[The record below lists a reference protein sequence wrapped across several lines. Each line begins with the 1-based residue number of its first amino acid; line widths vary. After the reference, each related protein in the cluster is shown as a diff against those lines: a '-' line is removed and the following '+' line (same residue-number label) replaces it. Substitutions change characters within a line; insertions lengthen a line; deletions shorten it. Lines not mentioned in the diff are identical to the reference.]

1 MADNLNNF
9 KELNFKTCN
18 LDLGRQYITV
28 NRTIKPQED
37 LIFWKLTHQFLQT
50 QAWTWKI
57 PHLHLCTFEKK
68 ENSRSTKIIP
78 KHHFVHLRNC
88 KNFMKIKLSALAWI
102 FSLKKSS
109 WWYCSTLLIFNYTV
123 CNNERTKVKRQ
134 KIFCQHEISLK
145 LNSVDKNTCIQLLP
159 VYLQTWFISFK
170 LNPIC
175 NEVLPLG
182 YLNSSWSETVRVII
196 SRPRVR

>member
-28 NRTIKPQED
+28 SRTIKPQEN
-37 LIFWKLTHQFLQT
+37 LIFWKLTRQFLQT

-78 KHHFVHLRNC
+78 KHLFVHIRKF
-88 KNFMKIKLSALAWI
+88 KNFMKIKLFALTWI
-102 FSLKKSS
+102 FSLKKISDDIALHFLFFI
-109 WWYCSTLLIFNYTV
+109 TLSATT
-123 CNNERTKVKRQ
+123 NEQKLKRQ

-145 LNSVDKNTCIQLLP
+145 LNSVDKNIQLLP
-159 VYLQTWFISFK
+159 VYLQTSFISFK
-170 LNPIC
+170 LNLIC
-175 NEVLPLG
+175 NEVLPLR

>member
-28 NRTIKPQED
+28 SCTIKPQGD
-37 LIFWKLTHQFLQT
+37 LIFWKLTRQFLQT

-68 ENSRSTKIIP
+68 ENTRSTKIIP
-78 KHHFVHLRNC
+78 KHLFVHIRKC

-102 FSLKKSS
+102 FSLKIVSDDIALHFLFFI
-109 WWYCSTLLIFNYTV
+109 TLSATT
-123 CNNERTKVKRQ
+123 NEQKLKRQ

-145 LNSVDKNTCIQLLP
+145 LNSVDKNIQLLP
-159 VYLQTWFISFK
+159 VYLQTWFINFR
-170 LNPIC
+170 LNLIC